1 MKNAVLKSVNFK
13 FIFLLVSFFLFNNL
27 IYSQNTNE
35 RKLTREEKKIAKE
48 KDLLQIEM
56 KALLEKGYSLE
67 KIENTPVKELRKE
80 SDVKDIQEIYS
91 ECNQERNYL
100 RQREKELVNE
110 QNKLKNHIAEL
121 QKRNLKLE
129 LLINKLQEKLKEESN
144 KNQ

>member
-80 SDVKDIQEIYS
+80 SGVKDIQEIYS

>member
-13 FIFLLVSFFLFNNL
+13 FILLLVSFFLFNNL

-80 SDVKDIQEIYS
+80 SGVKDIQEIYS

>member
-1 MKNAVLKSVNFK
+1 MKNAVHKSVNFK
-13 FIFLLVSFFLFNNL
+13 FIFLLLSLFLFNNL

-48 KDLLQIEM
+48 KDLLPVEM
-56 KALLEKGYSLE
+56 KTLLEKGYSLE

-80 SDVKDIQEIYS
+80 SGVKDIQEKYS

-100 RQREKELVNE
+100 RQREKELINE
-110 QNKLKNHIAEL
+110 QKKLKNHISEL
-121 QKRNLKLE
+121 QKRNMELE
-129 LLINKLQEKLKEESN
+129 MLINKLQEKLKEESN